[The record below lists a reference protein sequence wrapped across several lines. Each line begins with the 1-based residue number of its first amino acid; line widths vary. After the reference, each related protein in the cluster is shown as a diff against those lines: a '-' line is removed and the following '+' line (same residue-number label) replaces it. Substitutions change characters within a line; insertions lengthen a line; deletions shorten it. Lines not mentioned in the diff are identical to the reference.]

1 MKLSFTI
8 FRCQKAITTPFEDLS
23 EEKNRKRVEKYL
35 EKCGQTS
42 IILKHKLLIQ

>member
-23 EEKNRKRVEKYL
+23 EKKKNRKRVEKYL

-42 IILKHKLLIQ
+42 IILKQNT